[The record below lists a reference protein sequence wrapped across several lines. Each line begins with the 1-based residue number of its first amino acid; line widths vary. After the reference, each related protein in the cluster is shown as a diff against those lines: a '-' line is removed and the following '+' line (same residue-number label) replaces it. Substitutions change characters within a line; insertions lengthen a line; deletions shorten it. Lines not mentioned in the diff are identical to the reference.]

1 MFPPPH
7 SGARDTVPGLAI
19 NLALGGCLLI
29 AVLAVAT
36 LLLCNH
42 KHRMQTAPTSSTRGP
57 QQVDATLA
65 QPDSQKSEEMH
76 QDLRHPGINVR
87 RAKENR
93 RGAWG
98 AVFCGGWWGTG
109 LGGFGSGPA
118 RGRCVLCVLFVCMH
132 A

>member
-1 MFPPPH
+1 VSLTPCEATQEA
-7 SGARDTVPGLAI
+7 GPGLVI
-19 NLALGGCLLI
+19 VLAPGGFLLI
-29 AVLAVAT
+29 AVLGAVA
-36 LLLCNH
+36 CIWYR
-42 KHRMQTAPTSSTRGP
+42 KRRMQPPPGSSTRGP